1 MNPRGVNSFK
11 EICDMDLISD
21 GIKILAVSIV
31 LGKLLM
37 FLGGKVHVFGLIQ
50 SHMKSLFNFLYHK
63 RTK

>member
-1 MNPRGVNSFK
+1 
-11 EICDMDLISD
+11 MDLISD

-50 SHMKSLFNFLYHK
+50 SHMKSLLNFLYHK